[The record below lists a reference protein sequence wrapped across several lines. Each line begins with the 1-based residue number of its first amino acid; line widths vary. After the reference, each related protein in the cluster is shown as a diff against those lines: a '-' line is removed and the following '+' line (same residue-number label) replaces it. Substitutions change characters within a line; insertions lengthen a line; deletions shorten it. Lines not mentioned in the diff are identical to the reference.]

1 MEYALTA
8 DHHRVHALDA
18 EKGQEYYCPV
28 CGNQVI
34 PRQGEV
40 NSWHF
45 AHVTSCM
52 DDWKYDMSEWHR
64 NWQNRFPESTREVVI
79 EYKGESHRADI
90 LTGGYVIEFQHS
102 PITSTEF
109 ERRNLFYTKAG
120 YKVIWVFDET
130 EAYANEYIIGS
141 GDNCD
146 KFVWKWPNRAI
157 ASVVPQFTSDVA
169 IIFQLIAEDD
179 ENDCDWLV
187 KAEWAIAEDDTYAD
201 YRRFFIDDGFTP
213 DLFSP
218 TGLRDIMLN
227 KRRRFEAFLRNH
239 SPYEPKCKR
248 MKGNPRSW
256 YICEKTKEWHDDQ
269 CLGCRH
275 NLITEYRKG
284 MDGLR
289 DVLDSIEGASVQA
302 EGEQYELTIS
312 CGRLQKP
319 AEIAPIYRSAS
330 FVPLQD
336 KVEFHNML
344 LRELCELYVIRRGNQ
359 YCIAKIPTEGIP
371 EDRDSAIYNAVI
383 GSKSGFLAYVAFLL
397 ADNYTEAGI
406 EQQELMKRLAIGA
419 DTTET
424 VIPSALYERLLRTAA
439 FYPKRLDEVEKIMER
454 VSPEL
459 VDDSFRML
467 IRTFREA
474 VKRR

>member
-8 DHHRVHALDA
+8 DHHRVHAFDA
-18 EKGQEYYCPV
+18 EKGQAYYCPV

-45 AHVTSCM
+45 AHVTSCV

-284 MDGLR
+284 TDYRRGGRFYYCDHYHPIHLE
-289 DVLDSIEGASVQA
+289 DVLAISKCPPMTSQFLRAFDTALQEGDIDAA
-302 EGEQYELTIS
+302 
-312 CGRLQKP
+312 R
-319 AEIAPIYRSAS
+319 
-330 FVPLQD
+330 D
-336 KVEFHNML
+336 L
-344 LRELCELYVIRRGNQ
+344 LIRR
-359 YCIAKIPTEGIP
+359 
-371 EDRDSAIYNAVI
+371 
-383 GSKSGFLAYVAFLL
+383 
-397 ADNYTEAGI
+397 
-406 EQQELMKRLAIGA
+406 
-419 DTTET
+419 
-424 VIPSALYERLLRTAA
+424 ERLVKQNRAKLNNPKSYRFERPIHYYKLDYRFGTASTIINDI
-439 FYPKRLDEVEKIMER
+439 LTG
-454 VSPEL
+454 L
-459 VDDSFRML
+459 
-467 IRTFREA
+467 EA
-474 VKRR
+474 